1 MKIKRRIKNV
11 NISSDNQNSVERAS
25 SQKRILN
32 EDTAFEI
39 IEAYKAARTNIMF
52 SLNGESGCKKI
63 IITSPTS
70 GEGKTTTCINLAM
83 TFAQTDA
90 KVLVMDSDLRA
101 PRVHRYMKLENDN
114 GLSNVLAGFSNLND
128 CIHKDVLPNLDCLTS
143 GAIPPNPVELLSS
156 EKMLEVFSELESK
169 YEYIFIDT
177 PPLNIV
183 TEALILSKHT
193 TGVILVTRQ
202 KYSIYKMIERSIN
215 SLNFAG
221 AKILGFIL
229 NDANDDKYVYGG
241 YKINSSYRYGGKRS
255 KYVRYGYF
263 SSDHKKSAK
272 NGAEVSE
279 ENAEYG
285 KDEKSGKKQ
294 K

>member
-114 GLSNVLAGFSNLND
+114 GLSNVLAGF
-128 CIHKDVLPNLDCLTS
+128 
-143 GAIPPNPVELLSS
+143 
-156 EKMLEVFSELESK
+156 
-169 YEYIFIDT
+169 
-177 PPLNIV
+177 
-183 TEALILSKHT
+183 
-193 TGVILVTRQ
+193 
-202 KYSIYKMIERSIN
+202 
-215 SLNFAG
+215 
-221 AKILGFIL
+221 
-229 NDANDDKYVYGG
+229 
-241 YKINSSYRYGGKRS
+241 
-255 KYVRYGYF
+255 
-263 SSDHKKSAK
+263 
-272 NGAEVSE
+272 
-279 ENAEYG
+279 
-285 KDEKSGKKQ
+285 
-294 K
+294 